1 MMSKVMFQLNDSE
14 PGRMN
19 PCKLFIIF
27 SNIIMFNLLVLLSQ
41 LWRVLHRF
49 LILHKIRELPV
60 NNFLYMYLTIL
71 INYVMQGL
79 ENLRMKGNDF
89 QCNYCH

>member
-1 MMSKVMFQLNDSE
+1 MMSTVMFQLNDSE

-41 LWRVLHRF
+41 LWRVLCRF
-49 LILHKIRELPV
+49 LILHKIWEL
-60 NNFLYMYLTIL
+60 NNFLFMYLMIL
-71 INYVMQGL
+71 INYFMQDL
-79 ENLRMKGNDF
+79 EDLRKKWYDF
-89 QCNYCH
+89 QCNYCHQS